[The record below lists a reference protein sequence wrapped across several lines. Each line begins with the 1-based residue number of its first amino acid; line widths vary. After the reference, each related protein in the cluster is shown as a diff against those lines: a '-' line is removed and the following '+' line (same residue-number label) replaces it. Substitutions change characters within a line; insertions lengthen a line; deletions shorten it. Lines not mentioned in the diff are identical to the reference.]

1 MLLDLALWLATP
13 APWRHRRLGYVRE
26 SVLLSGRARR
36 CRRAWAPHAARS
48 REAVLAACADLPL
61 RRAAVVLG
69 SGPLADVPLSQLA
82 AGFERVLLV
91 DAVHPLG
98 ARLAARRF
106 PNVRLVTA
114 DLAGADD
121 PVGALCGGA
130 DLTVSA
136 NLLTQL
142 PVVPMD
148 RHEARGLAEPERLGA
163 RIVADHLAALGRLP
177 GRVCLVTDT
186 AQREEDRAGRV
197 TGRLDLLFG
206 VRLPPSPLAWDW
218 ELAPFG
224 EAARHRRLIHSVRA
238 YPDWGAAGGGS
249 SLS

>member
-148 RHEARGLAEPERLGA
+148 RHEARGWPSRSASARGSWRTISPRSGA
-163 RIVADHLAALGRLP
+163 CPAVSASSPTPRSARRTAPAGSPAASTCCSG
-177 GRVCLVTDT
+177 
-186 AQREEDRAGRV
+186 
-197 TGRLDLLFG
+197 
-206 VRLPPSPLAWDW
+206 
-218 ELAPFG
+218 
-224 EAARHRRLIHSVRA
+224 
-238 YPDWGAAGGGS
+238 
-249 SLS
+249 